1 MTTTTFWGLIPTPA
15 SSTEPTTGY
24 VKRMNTVLSLV
35 SGLALGLYTP
45 GALAAEPGATS
56 LGPALSCQ
64 ELLGLVQTSSV
75 GQVVDAVR
83 GSAPTYSA
91 SDIGCLQAGAAPV
104 EVIAA
109 VRGRMGMAA
118 TASPRG
124 GKRSDDTRGQSSGG
138 GREKRSGD
146 ERAESSDAEK
156 WKLGGDFQANF
167 VAEHLER
174 GGDVAFA
181 DNPPRPTFTVAHF
194 RPRVEFEATD
204 WLSLRAAMEFAAFPD
219 SPPVD
224 PEILGDALA
233 VAGSDESILSP
244 SIDEMFLRLHT
255 GKSLRTTL
263 RMGVL
268 HTSFGLRDAYDQHDA
283 FFLGG
288 QLAYM
293 EPERR
298 FGISPGIDL
307 GVGWRLAWKDM
318 AALDLQLINGSG
330 VTRLDS
336 TSSKDIVAR
345 VTLAPVSMVEL
356 RGSVMHAG
364 TKDDGHTHGAFSVEL
379 NARSLLPS
387 VAPRIVAEGVMSR
400 VSVGGYDTDRLSWLV
415 AGAADVPLQTVLTDH
430 VSIVASLSGFD
441 PDFVASSVDVA
452 PVYDQNWY
460 VDAGANLYWN
470 TEGPKRA
477 GRDGG
482 KQRGRG
488 VTAFTG
494 LTFEQMIPENAD
506 LPVSNSITVHCGLSR

>member
-1 MTTTTFWGLIPTPA
+1 
-15 SSTEPTTGY
+15 
-24 VKRMNTVLSLV
+24 MNIVLSLV
-35 SGLALGLYTP
+35 SGMALGVYTP
-45 GALAAEPGATS
+45 SAHAAEPAAGS
-56 LGPALSCQ
+56 LAPSLSCGD
-64 ELLGLVQTSSV
+64 LLGMAQSATV
-75 GQVVDAVR
+75 GQVVDAIR
-83 GSAPTYSA
+83 GSAPGYSPA
-91 SDIGCLQAGAAPV
+91 DVACLQQGGAPA
-104 EVIAA
+104 EVVAA
-109 VRGRMGMAA
+109 VRGRLGLPAEA
-118 TASPRG
+118 GPRG
-124 GKRSDDTRGQSSGG
+124 GEGRAQRSGGRGQRPEGAHGQRGGEDRGPQSGS
-138 GREKRSGD
+138 EP
-146 ERAESSDAEK
+146 
-156 WKLGGDFQANF
+156 WKFGGDFQTNF

-174 GGDVAFA
+174 GGDPAFA
-181 DNPPRPTFTVAHF
+181 GNPPRPTFTVAHL
-194 RPRVEFEATD
+194 RPRVDFEATD
-204 WLSLRAAMEFAAFPD
+204 WLSLRAAMEFAAYPD
-219 SPPVD
+219 SPPID
-224 PEILGDALA
+224 PEILGDTLA
-233 VAGSDESILSP
+233 VAGSDESILDP
-244 SIDEMFLRLHT
+244 SVDEMFLRLHT
-255 GKSLRTTL
+255 GKNLRTTL

-268 HTSFGLRDAYDQHDA
+268 HTPFGLRDAYDQYDA

-318 AALDLQLINGSG
+318 AALDLQLVNGSG

-336 TSSKDIVAR
+336 TSSKDLIAR

-379 NARSLLPS
+379 NAKSLLPS
-387 VAPRIVAEGVMSR
+387 VAPRIVAEGVLSR
-400 VSVGGYDTDRLSWLV
+400 VSVGGYDTDRLAWLV
-415 AGAADVPLQTVLTDH
+415 AAAADVPVQTRLTDH
-430 VSIVASLSGFD
+430 VSVIASLSGFD

-460 VDAGANLYWN
+460 IDAGANLYWN
-470 TEGPKRA
+470 TEGPQRA
-477 GRDGG
+477 GGEGG